1 MSVCQKVVIFAKNKK
16 YMNDPLV
23 SIGIPV
29 YNVEPYIEKCL
40 LSVLNQ
46 TYPNLEILVVDD
58 LGTDKSMEI
67 VDRLIM
73 SHPKGKQIKI
83 IRHVQNKGLGEARN
97 TAIDNANGKY
107 LCFVDSDD
115 FIELETISL
124 LLKEAE
130 EYNADAVFA
139 SSRKIIYGTNQEVP
153 TFSYKSKEVIR
164 GKDVFANYLCQDLR
178 WHIGINAWNILFKLD
193 FLQSNNFHF
202 AARKDEDALFL
213 SDFYSEISCA
223 VLLPNVTYNYVLR
236 PGSIMG
242 NEARDKIP
250 TAEIRERF
258 KTDAIMTERCA
269 RLRGR
274 SFYDVHCAR
283 VMKHKFRAT
292 CVALRHRKRFT
303 EPLTY
308 REIHQELNHPASLSD
323 IIHFK
328 RYKLFHLFFYTL
340 SKLPPFLAVSMAYV
354 VGKLIRWI

>member
-1 MSVCQKVVIFAKNKK
+1 
-16 YMNDPLV
+16 MNGPLV

-46 TYPNLEILVVDD
+46 TYQNLEVLIIDD
-58 LGTDKSMEI
+58 LGTDCSMTI
-67 VDRLIM
+67 VESLQS
-73 SHPKGKQIKI
+73 SHPLGKLIRIIKHPI
-83 IRHVQNKGLGEARN
+83 NKGLGEARN
-97 TAIDNANGKY
+97 TVIENANGEY

-115 FIELETISL
+115 YIEPQTIEL

-130 EYNADAVFA
+130 MYRTDVVLA
-139 SSRKIIYGTNQEVP
+139 SSRKVVYGTNEEVP
-153 TFSYKSKEVIR
+153 TFTYSKKEVLV

-178 WHIGINAWNILFKLD
+178 WHIGINAWNILFSLV
-193 FLQSNNFHF
+193 FLQRNNLRF

-213 SDFYSEISCA
+213 SDFYSEVERA
-223 VLLPNVTYNYVLR
+223 VLLPDITYNYVLR

-242 NEARDKIP
+242 NQARDHIP
-250 TAEIRERF
+250 TSEIRERF
-258 KTDAIMTERCA
+258 KTDAKMTERSV

-283 VMKHKFRAT
+283 VMKHKFRAA

-303 EPLTY
+303 EPLTNQ
-308 REIHQELNHPASLSD
+308 EIRQELKHPASLSD

-328 RYKLFHLFFYTL
+328 RYKYFNLFFYIIGRFPPPL
-340 SKLPPFLAVSMAYV
+340 SVGIVYV
-354 VGKLIRWI
+354 IGKLIRWI